1 MLARKQTGHYPRV
14 NAGVKARHLTAP
26 RFAGRVAI
34 VSGASRGIGESIAE
48 RLARDGASVVLSSRK
63 EDRAQAA
70 AQRIASET
78 RADVIGVAADA
89 GRPDDL
95 AHLVDTTMTRHGH
108 IDIVVSNAGS
118 SPHYGPVID
127 ATREAWAAAFNVN
140 VLGAFT
146 LAQRAV
152 AAWMGAH
159 GGAIVNIATIGGLQ
173 PRPNVG
179 VYNTTKA
186 ALIMLTRQ
194 LAREL
199 GPQGVRVNGV
209 APGLVKTDFS
219 AALWQDESR
228 LGEIL
233 RENPLGR
240 LGLPEEVAEAVAF
253 LASDAASFINGHI
266 LVLDGGTTA
275 SR

>member
-1 MLARKQTGHYPRV
+1 MSEG
-14 NAGVKARHLTAP
+14 

-34 VSGASRGIGESIAE
+34 VNGASRGIGESIAE
-48 RLARDGASVVLSSRK
+48 RLAREGARVVLSSRK
-63 EDRAQAA
+63 VERAEAA
-70 AQRIASET
+70 ARRIALAH
-78 RADVIGVAADA
+78 RAEVIGVSADA
-89 GRPDDL
+89 ARADDL
-95 AHLVDTTMTRHGH
+95 ARLVDTTLHSHGR
-108 IDIVVSNAGS
+108 IDVVVSNAGS
-118 SPHYGPVID
+118 SPHYGPVIE
-127 ATREAWAAAFNVN
+127 ASREAWESAFRVN

-146 LAQRAV
+146 LAQCAV

-199 GPQGVRVNGV
+199 GPRGIRVNAV

-228 LGEIL
+228 LHEVL

-253 LASDAASFINGHI
+253 LASDAAGFINGHV
-266 LVLDGGTTA
+266 LVLDGGATTG
-275 SR
+275 R